1 MSSYTPANY
10 IKYGN
15 SYLIP
20 IFNDKNYPD
29 TGDTYKP
36 KSYYQNVYNSAVI
49 NYNGTNCVY
58 LETSITLTKGLW
70 NVSYNANINLYSNFL
85 TVLFLSSANT
95 SDTNA
100 NKINNRLILSQT
112 LNRTNSTST
121 TTQATRVAYW
131 SGIINVASDT
141 TYYLYAIAAS
151 TSSTAATFKIS
162 TSSTAPSGITYYKK
176 LGSFVNDGSSN
187 ITSIR
192 NDNAYGEFGDW
203 VSKSSNTNYQA
214 LTDGYVIAYSNNWFN
229 GADSS
234 PGKRLETYSDS
245 TSTPTILR
253 ARVGTTSST
262 TAIYVSSNVPVK
274 KGDYYRVDDSTG
286 VGSTIYFIPSG
297 S

>member
-112 LNRTNSTST
+112 LNRTNSNST
-121 TTQATRVAYW
+121 TTQDSRVAYW

-141 TYYLYAIAAS
+141 TYYLYGTTTTAPPAS
-151 TSSTAATFKIS
+151 TPLFNPSQTSLTSDPDCNIIITAL
-162 TSSTAPSGITYYKK
+162 P
-176 LGSFVNDGSSN
+176 LN
-187 ITSIR
+187 
-192 NDNAYGEFGDW
+192 
-203 VSKSSNTNYQA
+203 
-214 LTDGYVIAYSNNWFN
+214 
-229 GADSS
+229 
-234 PGKRLETYSDS
+234 
-245 TSTPTILR
+245 
-253 ARVGTTSST
+253 
-262 TAIYVSSNVPVK
+262 
-274 KGDYYRVDDSTG
+274 
-286 VGSTIYFIPSG
+286 
-297 S
+297 